1 MLPVIPVKLPYP
13 SEGQMSF
20 HFSFDL
26 KSQEKKKPLEK
37 KKTAFS
43 FIQSILLQKVKKMIF
58 SGEKKNGTFA
68 LGKSVRVCEFE
79 QNLAKN

>member
-1 MLPVIPVKLPYP
+1 
-13 SEGQMSF
+13 MSF

-26 KSQEKKKPLEK
+26 KSQEKKNTSK

-58 SGEKKNGTFA
+58 SGEKKKVP
-68 LGKSVRVCEFE
+68 LGWRIQKKKMEI
-79 QNLAKN
+79 

>member
-1 MLPVIPVKLPYP
+1 MKAKSTRKYRKFKMLRI
-13 SEGQMSF
+13 SHT

-26 KSQEKKKPLEK
+26 KSQEKKNTSK

-58 SGEKKNGTFA
+58 SGEKKNGTF
-68 LGKSVRVCEFE
+68 E
-79 QNLAKN
+79 